1 MFNIKKVAVA
11 AAVALCAV
19 PSFAAIVSNG
29 SFESATGV
37 ASRITTNVTDWS
49 TAAEFAFVA
58 NSTAMGLADGTS
70 WGNFGA
76 VNLLAATTSPDGG
89 NFLAVDADFLNKGPL
104 VTTLNGLTVGETYT
118 LSFYQAVAKQSVAG
132 NTGAVWS
139 DWQVSVGSTVIGTST
154 QQTAST
160 SNGFFSGWLLQTMTF
175 QATAASETLSFLA
188 QGGPT
193 GLPPFVLLDG
203 VSVTAASAVPEPT
216 MLALVGLG
224 LAGIGLSRRK
234 RA

>member
-1 MFNIKKVAVA
+1 MFNIKKVAA
-11 AAVALCAV
+11 AVTVALCAV

-37 ASRITTNVTDWS
+37 ASRVTTNVTDWS
-49 TAAEFAFVA
+49 SVAEFAFVA
-58 NSTAMGLADGTS
+58 NSTTLGLGNNTS

-76 VNLLAATTSPDGG
+76 IDLLAATTSPDGG
-89 NFLAVDADFLNKGPL
+89 NFIAIDADFLNNGAL
-104 VTTLNGLTVGETYT
+104 STTLSGLTVGESYT

-132 NTGAVWS
+132 NSGAVWS
-139 DWQVSVGSTVIGTST
+139 DWQVSVGGNVIGTST

-203 VSVTAASAVPEPT
+203 VSVTANVVPEPA